1 MVHAEARA
9 DSRVGIDNTR
19 VQLGPM
25 ELAVGSSPPP
35 FTKAKLR
42 LIVASHGNTP
52 VEIEA
57 W

>member
-1 MVHAEARA
+1 
-9 DSRVGIDNTR
+9 
-19 VQLGPM
+19 M